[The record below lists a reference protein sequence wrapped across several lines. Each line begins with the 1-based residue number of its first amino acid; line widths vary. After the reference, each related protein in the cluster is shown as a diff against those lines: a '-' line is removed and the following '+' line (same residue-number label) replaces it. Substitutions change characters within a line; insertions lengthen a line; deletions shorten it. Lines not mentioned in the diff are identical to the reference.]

1 MSTSECADCSAMCNT
16 CSDSG
21 VTGCDSYSAVFVV
34 IIVVIFL
41 LLAGLGVVIFLKM
54 QKTSKMD
61 RIKSVARSHSK
72 EQSDDL
78 LVHEPL
84 MKGEKSEK

>member
-1 MSTSECADCSAMCNT
+1 MSASECADCSVMCST

-21 VTGCDSYSAVFVV
+21 VSGCDSYSAIFVV

-41 LLAGLGVVIFLKM
+41 LLAGLGVVVFLKM

-84 MKGEKSEK
+84 MKG